1 MQKLEKIAERLQLPL
16 NELINQSVQESD
28 TLVSPKVN
36 TNFQLISKIRKL
48 LEHRNYHALE
58 LLIEKHQEEI
68 NRASSNYEVTF
79 FRWINATL
87 YYHQYQDIQK
97 ALDMLEAIDIS
108 PKEQPELSLEI
119 VNARVRLFYLDEQ
132 FGEALNII
140 NQTIEL
146 TNNETIDFKIRAKF
160 LFNYS
165 LISNKLQHREETLNS
180 LNEGID
186 LLIEHNS
193 LFLLGDF
200 YYQKGVFFQRIKEFN
215 SAHQYYLHAKS
226 LFTIKQNE
234 QFKNLTELRLNELNN
249 YKKE

>member
-1 MQKLEKIAERLQLPL
+1 MKRRRKELNLTQQDLAKGICAQPLISKLENGDNQLSMQKLEKIAERLQLPL
-16 NELINQSVQESD
+16 NELINQSMQESD

-36 TNFQLISKIRKL
+36 TNFQLISEIRKL

-160 LFNYS
+160 
-165 LISNKLQHREETLNS
+165 
-180 LNEGID
+180 
-186 LLIEHNS
+186 
-193 LFLLGDF
+193 
-200 YYQKGVFFQRIKEFN
+200 
-215 SAHQYYLHAKS
+215 YL
-226 LFTIKQNE
+226 TIH
-234 QFKNLTELRLNELNN
+234 
-249 YKKE
+249 